1 MTSISILQEDTP
13 RCAMHKTI
21 QKCTLQFLSFFY
33 FQFLSFFYFHFLLLQ
48 SIPTLFIL
56 ITFLPSYTF
65 YNTYTYAESSMCG
78 FQISYTII
86 QYGVW

>member
-21 QKCTLQFLSFFY
+21 QKCTL
-33 FQFLSFFYFHFLLLQ
+33 QFLSFFYFHFLLLQ